1 VLDEVRDAGLR
12 GRLEAR
18 PGADPDAE
26 RDRADPGQPFADDPE
41 PALKRRELEAFDS

>member
-1 VLDEVRDAGLR
+1 VRDAGLG

-26 RDRADPGQPFADDPE
+26 RDGADPGQPFTDDPE
-41 PALKRRELEAFDS
+41 SALERRELEACDG